1 MHKTFF
7 VFVITN
13 VSCPRCRHMFGVD
26 LPDTNRRYRTC
37 CPKCRYE
44 FDVGGVS
51 YQAPPIPPPSMYG
64 MPQPPGYMYGS
75 PRKMGFF
82 EKVKGFM
89 FNPTNTFNNAKPDTL
104 SESFKYFI
112 ILLLIYSSLSA
123 AMMSAQIMLIGFVT
137 EGMFGFPVH
146 GLPTTTVL
154 IFEVLKTFIMSI
166 IFGIIGVFIGGA
178 WLHLWVYVVGGRKGI
193 AQTIKSC
200 MYSATP
206 SYLIGWIPC
215 IGFIGSIW
223 GLVLNVIG
231 ISQLQEI
238 STGRAIAAFIL
249 AVVPLI
255 IITIILAALLYVWV
269 SGFMGGV

>member
-1 MHKTFF
+1 M
-7 VFVITN
+7 IAN
-13 VSCPRCRHMFGVD
+13 VSCPRCRHMFSVD
-26 LPDTNRRYRTC
+26 LPDTNRKYRTC

-51 YQAPPIPPPSMYG
+51 YQAPPMPPPSMYG
-64 MPQPPGYMYGS
+64 MPQPPAYMYGP

-89 FNPTNTFNNAKPDTL
+89 FSPTNTFNNAKSDTL

-123 AMMSAQIMLIGFVT
+123 AMMSAQIMLIGFIS
-137 EGMFGFPVH
+137 EEIFGFPVY
-146 GLPTTTVL
+146 GFPTADVL
-154 IFEVLKTFIMSI
+154 IVKMFEAFIMNI
-166 IFGIIGVFIGGA
+166 IYGIIGVFIGGA

-223 GLVLNVIG
+223 SLVLNVIG
-231 ISQLQEI
+231 IKQLHEI
-238 STGRAIAAFIL
+238 STWRAVAAFIL
-249 AVVPLI
+249 AVLPVI
-255 IITIILAALLYVWV
+255 IITIVLAVLLYVWV
-269 SGFMGGV
+269 SGFTGGI